1 MEEQKSD
8 SWHRK
13 GKARRVRSPTEAT
26 GGQDCR
32 DVFVCMYVCMYK
44 VMVRRT
50 K

>member
-13 GKARRVRSPTEAT
+13 GKARRVRSPTKAT
-26 GGQDCR
+26 GGQDYR
-32 DVFVCMYVCMYK
+32 DVLCK
-44 VMVRRT
+44 VMERLQLVRRT